1 MARPDNP
8 QRHWKAETDNDQI
21 PKQPRFNPS
30 KKPGWQLPTMNYTPL
45 DLFKMYFTNSQL
57 DTPVDNT
64 NKDAKKQKDAGK
76 KFKWVDIDN

>member
-1 MARPDNP
+1 
-8 QRHWKAETDNDQI
+8 
-21 PKQPRFNPS
+21 
-30 KKPGWQLPTMNYTPL
+30 MNYTPL